1 VLGDEFVDE
10 VEVEVEVVDC
20 DQGVLI
26 LLLEVLPVEE
36 GDVGDY

>member
-1 VLGDEFVDE
+1 MLGDEFVDE

>member
-1 VLGDEFVDE
+1 MLGDELVDE

-20 DQGVLI
+20 DQGVLL
-26 LLLEVLPVEE
+26 LLLEVLPEEE